1 MLLEVELPLQLL
13 EVFSD
18 FFIGPSSS
26 SFFFNF
32 KMTCFLIQL
41 IPVLIFAS
49 PAPVPGRLFCEF
61 GLLTFLHITRQN
73 RSLVG
78 AFARIVAIH
87 SRSSPP
93 RTNAINFPSNSLSRA
108 SSFTFSTYKLN
119 SPHSAIMR
127 MTPLSELA
135 VVARLIHAA
144 AAAEAAS
151 HFRTPASQRSHV

>member
-1 MLLEVELPLQLL
+1 
-13 EVFSD
+13 
-18 FFIGPSSS
+18 
-26 SFFFNF
+26 
-32 KMTCFLIQL
+32 MTCFLIQL

-61 GLLTFLHITRQN
+61 GLLTFLQITRQN

-93 RTNAINFPSNSLSRA
+93 RTNAINFPCNSLSRA

-119 SPHSAIMR
+119 SPHSAISANDAVIGSGSR
-127 MTPLSELA
+127 GTFDPRRGRRRGGESLSDSCESAVACLA
-135 VVARLIHAA
+135 LVGTLANY
-144 AAAEAAS
+144 
-151 HFRTPASQRSHV
+151 QRATCIQREPHISRKG